1 MMQKTELVI
10 FDCDGVL
17 VDSEFLACRIESKL
31 LNDAGV
37 QITPEEMSE
46 RYSGLTWKDILLDVE
61 KTAGVPLSAGLLEMS
76 DRLLDLAMETEL
88 EMIAGADRAIER
100 IKLPKCIC
108 SNSTTQRLKISLNR
122 TGLMRLIEPHI
133 FSAFEVGTKKGKPD
147 PNVFLYGAKVFNAN
161 PANVIVIEDSVHGVN
176 AARAAGMRV
185 IGFTGGSHTY
195 PGHSDR
201 LTEAGAET
209 VINRHVLLN
218 EVIEAMGDWRGE

>member
-1 MMQKTELVI
+1 MQSTELVI

-17 VDSEFLACRIESKL
+17 VDSEFLACRIETKL
-31 LNDAGV
+31 LNDARV
-37 QITPEEMSE
+37 AITPEEMSE

-61 KTAGVPLSAGLLEMS
+61 KTANVPLSAGLIEMS
-76 DRLLDLAMETEL
+76 ERLLDLAFETEL
-88 EMIAGADRAIER
+88 EMIAGADRAMER

-108 SNSTTQRLKISLNR
+108 SNSTTPRLNVALNR
-122 TGLMRLIEPHI
+122 TGLKRFIEPHI
-133 FSAFEVGTKKGKPD
+133 FSAYEVGTKKGKPD

-161 PANVIVIEDSVHGVN
+161 PSNVIVIEDSVHGVN

-195 PGHSDR
+195 PGHADR

-209 VINRHVLLN
+209 VINRHALLQD
-218 EVIEAMGDWRGE
+218 VIEAMGQWRDE